1 MSATVENM
9 LQLKRDYL
17 IPCVYHFYQQPMVLE
32 RGEGVHL
39 FDQDGNVYL
48 DAYSGVGVVN
58 CGHCNPDIAAATGKQ
73 LARLQHTTSIYLT
86 EPVLRLAERLAAFV
100 PGKLRRSFFCS
111 SGSEANERALLL
123 ARLATGR
130 KEFIALSRA
139 LHGGTYMTSALTG
152 LEFWRTDPFMPDT
165 VHFTPSPVCRE
176 CPFQLQPADC
186 DLRCAQ
192 EIETVLEQNPG
203 KIAAFFAEPIHG
215 NGGIVAPPAGFYPRV
230 KRILEKHGVLLVMDE
245 AQTGFCRTGDRFG
258 FQGAGVEPDII
269 TLCKALGN
277 GMPIAAMMTS
287 DELAKAWIRPGA
299 ATFGG
304 NPVGATTALAVLEY
318 METHALEQNA
328 RRMGALLHGKLKE
341 LQQKFSL
348 IAEVRGRGLMLGME
362 LVDAQGEPASAQM
375 DQILEELKNIG
386 ILAGKTGPGRNVLTL
401 MPPLVIEEKDI
412 EFLCQG
418 LEHAFGK
425 VS

>member
-1 MSATVENM
+1 MDTAVEDL

-32 RGEGVHL
+32 RGEGARL
-39 FDQDGNVYL
+39 IDQEGKQYL

-58 CGHCNPDIAAATGKQ
+58 CGHCNPEIVAATERQ
-73 LARLQHTTSIYLT
+73 LSRLQHTTSIYLT

-100 PGKLRRSFFCS
+100 PGDLRRSFFCS

-130 KEFIALSRA
+130 EDFIAMSRG
-139 LHGGTYMTSALTG
+139 LHGGTYLTSALTG

-176 CPFQLQPADC
+176 CPWGLKQQDC
-186 DLRCAQ
+186 DLRCAR
-192 EIETVLEQNPG
+192 EIEVVLEQNPG
-203 KIAAFFAEPIHG
+203 KIAAFIAEPIHG
-215 NGGIVAPPAGFYPRV
+215 NGGIVAPPPGFYPRV
-230 KRILEKHGVLLVMDE
+230 KQILEKHHVLLIMDE

-258 FQGAGVEPDII
+258 FVGAGVQPDII

-277 GMPIAAMMTS
+277 GMPIAAMMTG
-287 DELAKAWIRPGA
+287 DRLAEAWTRPGA

-304 NPVGATTALAVLEY
+304 NPVSAATALAVLDY
-318 METHALEQNA
+318 METHTLERNA
-328 RRMGALLHGKLKE
+328 RRMGALLRERLE
-341 LQQKFSL
+341 TLQQNFPL

-362 LVDAQGEPASAQM
+362 LVDEKGEPAAAQM
-375 DQILEELKNIG
+375 DRILEELKNIG
-386 ILAGKTGPGRNVLTL
+386 ILVGKTGPGRNVLTL
-401 MPPLVIEEKDI
+401 MPPLIVTEKDI
-412 EFLCQG
+412 EILCQG
-418 LEHAFGK
+418 LEHAFAK
-425 VS
+425 V